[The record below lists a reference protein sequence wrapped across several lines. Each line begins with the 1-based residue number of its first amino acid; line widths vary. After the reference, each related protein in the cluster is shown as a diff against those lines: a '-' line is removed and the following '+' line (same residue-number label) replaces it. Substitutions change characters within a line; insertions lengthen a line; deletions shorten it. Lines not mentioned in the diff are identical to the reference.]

1 MKCIKC
7 RKKIPDKS
15 KFCNFCGTKQ
25 ENQHFYRRPD
35 GLFEKVL
42 NIDGKRVAFRA
53 KTEDEV
59 WTKIR
64 TYQVKQELGI
74 TFEEAAEL
82 WYDDHWETLSPTT
95 QRGYKYAYEEIKKH
109 FAGKYI
115 RQMAHKDISRYM
127 KSLPRSYARKTCLT
141 RLMLLNMI
149 FKNAITE
156 DLCETNPCEY
166 ITVPKGH
173 TSKKRRAP
181 TEDEIRTI
189 RSSIGVMYHDLD
201 VGLLAVFF
209 FYTGLRKGETL
220 ALTFGDIDRERARI
234 RVTKSVYFINN
245 TPKLKKPK
253 TAAGIR
259 EVIVPNM
266 LLELLPSGEKDEYV
280 FGESPADLMRQH
292 FFDKAW
298 AHWQK
303 ETGLDL
309 TAHQLRHGYATL
321 LHEAGI
327 DVKDAQDLLGHA
339 DASTTQN
346 IYTEVSHTKREKT
359 AKILNDYLTH

>member
-1 MKCIKC
+1 MYVKDVINQEMEQLTIAKNVLLTCIF
-7 RKKIPDKS
+7 RDARRDRINQVNRDRLINTDFS
-15 KFCNFCGTKQ
+15 LLSSNCNG
-25 ENQHFYRRPD
+25 
-35 GLFEKVL
+35 
-42 NIDGKRVAFRA
+42 
-53 KTEDEV
+53 
-59 WTKIR
+59 
-64 TYQVKQELGI
+64 
-74 TFEEAAEL
+74 
-82 WYDDHWETLSPTT
+82 
-95 QRGYKYAYEEIKKH
+95 
-109 FAGKYI
+109 
-115 RQMAHKDISRYM
+115 
-127 KSLPRSYARKTCLT
+127 
-141 RLMLLNMI
+141 
-149 FKNAITE
+149 
-156 DLCETNPCEY
+156 
-166 ITVPKGH
+166 
-173 TSKKRRAP
+173 
-181 TEDEIRTI
+181 
-189 RSSIGVMYHDLD
+189 GVMYHDLD

-346 IYTEVSHTKREKT
+346 IYTEVSHTRREKT